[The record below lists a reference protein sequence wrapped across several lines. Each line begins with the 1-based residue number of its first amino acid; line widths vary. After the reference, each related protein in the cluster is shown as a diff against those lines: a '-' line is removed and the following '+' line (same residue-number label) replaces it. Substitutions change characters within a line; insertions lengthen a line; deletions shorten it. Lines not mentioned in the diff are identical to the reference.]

1 MSPIAAAGTEFME
14 TFNVICSSVR
24 EHRPGSSWFEVAGA
38 GDRISPAGGDPTGIF
53 GLRPVCGP
61 GGFVGHGVGCGFG
74 DCSGTDGLR
83 RYDGFGGIER
93 IDISGFAIGVGDLA

>member
-38 GDRISPAGGDPTGIF
+38 GDRVSPAGGARDC

-61 GGFVGHGVGCGFG
+61 GGCVGGGAGCGFG
-74 DCSGTDGLR
+74 DCVGAVGVR
-83 RYDGFGGIER
+83 GYVGFGGVDRFSGI
-93 IDISGFAIGVGDLA
+93 GFAVGVGDLA